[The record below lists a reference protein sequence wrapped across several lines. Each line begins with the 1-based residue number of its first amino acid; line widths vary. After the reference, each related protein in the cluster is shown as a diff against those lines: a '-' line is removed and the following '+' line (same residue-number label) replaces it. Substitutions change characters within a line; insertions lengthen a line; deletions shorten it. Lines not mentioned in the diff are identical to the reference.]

1 MDKKNLI
8 LSAGALLS
16 VVPAAG
22 QYSPTPK
29 FTGKIGK
36 TVATTQTA
44 YPERNPKAPQGAPN
58 VVWILLDDVGFAGT
72 SPFGG
77 LIDTP
82 TFEYLAQNGL
92 RFNNFH
98 TTSISAPTRAALL
111 TGRNHHSVHTGM
123 FNTDTYGAPGYDT
136 YEPLESGNIAEILR
150 ENGYNTFAVGKYH
163 ATPDGNGTAAG
174 PFNRWPTG
182 RGFDHYFG
190 YTPTAGC
197 DDQWHPFIY
206 RDTQR
211 EPDDSLG
218 QLAITRFTNE
228 AINFIAD
235 QKTADPDKPFF
246 LYFAP
251 GAAHWPLQTSREWL
265 DKYKGKFD
273 EGWDEYAK
281 KILAKQ
287 IEQGIVPKGTKLPVR
302 NADLD
307 KWSSLNANEKKLFA
321 RQMELYAGVLSQ
333 ADYEIGRIVDYLREI
348 NQLDNTVII
357 LATGDNG
364 SEASGRKTGVFGANP
379 HRQNDRAYRDSLVNE
394 ELKILDLQG
403 SEVTYTHYAEGWAA
417 AIDTPFRYYK
427 GYADYEG
434 GTRNGLIVFA
444 PKFIKEKGAIRTQ
457 YTHVIDVL
465 PTTVELTQTK
475 VPEVINGYKQNPVEG
490 ISFAYAIESPDNRVA
505 DRHTSQYFELGGS
518 FAYYKDGWKIQFPN
532 DSIFGYRQR
541 GNHLDTTP
549 HLYHVAVDI
558 NESKD
563 LAKKYPEKVTEL
575 KAEFDKVAE
584 KYHVYPLKPW
594 GYQDKAA
601 LQHKALTQKKH
612 YDIYLGA
619 RNYTEIADFSPTRG
633 SGYVLTAEIEAQGE
647 KTNGVLYSNAG
658 GMTTNFSFYLKDG
671 VPVFAYKPLFES
683 QEPIKLV
690 GSKAIPSG
698 KVKVQAEVAKD
709 NHSDNYTVTLLVNG
723 EKVGSKSIN
732 LKYLSLGSLQIGR
745 NWGPSVSPAD
755 YKSPGYLQGKFIKT
769 YIDVK

>member
-1 MDKKNLI
+1 MKKKNLI
-8 LSAGALLS
+8 LSAGALLT

-29 FTGKIGK
+29 FTGVIGK
-36 TVATTQTA
+36 TVATTKTA
-44 YPERNPKAPQGAPN
+44 YPVRNPQAPKGAPN

-82 TFEYLAQNGL
+82 TFDYLAQNGL

-98 TTSISAPTRAALL
+98 TTSISAPTRASLL

-123 FNTDTYGAPGYDT
+123 FNSGAYGTPGYDT
-136 YEPLESGNIAEILR
+136 YEPLESGTVAEILR
-150 ENGYNTFAVGKYH
+150 ENGYNTFAVGKFH

-174 PFNRWPTG
+174 PFNRWPTS

-190 YTPTAGC
+190 YSPTAGC

-235 QKTADPDKPFF
+235 QKTAAPDKPFF

-251 GAAHWPLQTSREWL
+251 GAAHWPLQTSREWR

-281 KILAKQ
+281 RVLNRQ
-287 IEQGIVPKGTKLPVR
+287 IAQGIIPKGTKLPIR
-302 NADLD
+302 NTDLD
-307 KWSSLNANEKKLFA
+307 RWNQLPANEKKLYA
-321 RQMELYAGVLSQ
+321 RQMELFAGVLSQ
-333 ADYEIGRIVDYLREI
+333 ADHEIGRLVDFLRDI
-348 NQLDNTVII
+348 HQLDNTIII

-364 SEASGRKTGVFGANP
+364 AEASGRKTGVFGAN
-379 HRQNDRAYRDSLVNE
+379 HRLESNKAYRDSIVNE

-417 AIDTPFRYYK
+417 ANNTPFRFYK

-434 GTRNGLIVFA
+434 GTRNGLIVYA
-444 PKFIKEKGAIRTQ
+444 PKFIKEKGAIRSQ

-465 PTTVELTQTK
+465 PTTIELTQTH

-490 ISFAYAIESPDNRVA
+490 ISFAYAIESPNNHVA
-505 DRHTSQYFELGGS
+505 DRHTSQYYELAGS
-518 FAYYKDGWKIQFPN
+518 YAYYKDGWKVQFPN
-532 DSIFGYRQR
+532 DSSSTYRQR
-541 GNHLDTTP
+541 ANVFDTTP
-549 HLYHVAVDI
+549 HLYHVSEDV

-563 LAKKYPEKVTEL
+563 LAKKYPAKVAEL
-575 KAEFDKVAE
+575 KAEFEKDAE
-584 KYHVYPLKPW
+584 KYNIYPQKPW
-594 GYQDKAA
+594 FYQDKVLLEKEAA
-601 LQHKALTQKKH
+601 EKKSH

-619 RNYTEIADFSPTRG
+619 RNYTEIPDFAPSR
-633 SGYVLTAEIEAQGE
+633 SDGYTLTAEIDAEDGKA
-647 KTNGVLYSNAG
+647 NGVLFSNAG

-683 QEPIKLV
+683 VEPFKVV
-690 GSKAIPSG
+690 GSKAIPAG
-698 KVKVQAEVAKD
+698 RVKVQAALDLDQAKGKA
-709 NHSDNYTVTLLVNG
+709 TVTLLING
-723 EKVGSKSIN
+723 EKVGSG
-732 LKYLSLGSLQIGR
+732 SLDLRRFSMSSLQIGR

-755 YKSPGYLQGKFIKT
+755 YQSPGYLQGKFVKA
-769 YIDVK
+769 YIDLK